1 MGLWNSESWPLAIKI
16 GLASC
21 PLFQTFQSFVEGV
34 SGDKVWQASIISQ
47 GYIDYEVVAQDHFS
61 SSLSY

>member
-16 GLASC
+16 GLV
-21 PLFQTFQSFVEGV
+21 FQTFQSFVEGV

-47 GYIDYEVVAQDHFS
+47 GYITLLEDYEVVAQDHFS